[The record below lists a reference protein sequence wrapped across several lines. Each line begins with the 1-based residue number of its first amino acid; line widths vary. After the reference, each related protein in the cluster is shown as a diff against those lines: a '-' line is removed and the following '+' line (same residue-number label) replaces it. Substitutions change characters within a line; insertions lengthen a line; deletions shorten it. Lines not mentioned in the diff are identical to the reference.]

1 MKKAVASEV
10 IATEHGLVVVGSK
23 GPGTRVWFLPTRK
36 TRLSE
41 RLNEFTMPWEPPRE
55 SPAAL
60 LPSGKLLVVGRDCQ
74 SLTVEPERSPQ
85 PGALI
90 GNAVVEGLSP
100 EGVAFA
106 RGPKFFRYVEGA
118 WVDEGPAEKNSG
130 LSLTERIRARI
141 SSQRSVRAVAGEL
154 AVGAD
159 GDAWL
164 GPTWKKIDLKTKA
177 RLNCISGP
185 WIGGDDVVLERK
197 GKTFKVHKVKGSVT
211 SIAAWGKS
219 AVLLIDEALVD
230 LKGKA
235 IKAPPQLSSIS
246 AHGDTLW
253 CVSKGALFHTSDL
266 RRWERKA
273 LPK

>member
-90 GNAVVEGLSP
+90 GNAVIEGLSP

-106 RGPKFFRYVEGA
+106 RGPKFFRYVDGA
-118 WVDEGPAEKNSG
+118 WVDEGPAEKS
-130 LSLTERIRARI
+130 T
-141 SSQRSVRAVAGEL
+141 RSVRAVAGEL

-164 GPTWKKIDLKTKA
+164 GPTWKKIDLKIEA

-230 LKGKA
+230 LKGKP